1 MQSFYVLLKIM
12 AYSVSQLI
20 ATMRRVMASESGS
33 WPSKGWWICFKAF
46 WEGSFWDYR
55 WVAIDLSFALFS
67 PIDFSISHISLFSL
81 QRWSLFANRLT
92 PPATN
97 IQRFCFTANACE
109 CFGAVFI
116 QFREIY
122 TCTNVWQAMRRFCE
136 LRSADETCSLLLNPA
151 SVKQHSVVLLC
162 LLLERWTSHTLPH
175 LNDILQNLSFSS
187 RKDFSMIFFF
197 YISWIGNYFFFVF
210 NSFCSPGH
218 T

>member
-1 MQSFYVLLKIM
+1 MQSFFMLLKIM

-97 IQRFCFTANACE
+97 IQRFCFTVNACE

-122 TCTNVWQAMRRFCE
+122 TCTNVWQSMRRFCV